1 MSSLVKSIVN
11 DIQRKGLIGKEFYVA
26 IEGNNVEMGLGF
38 CPKNKSGINLDEKV
52 DRFELEG
59 LLNLFLGKF

>member
-26 IEGNNVEMGLGF
+26 IERNNVEMGLGF